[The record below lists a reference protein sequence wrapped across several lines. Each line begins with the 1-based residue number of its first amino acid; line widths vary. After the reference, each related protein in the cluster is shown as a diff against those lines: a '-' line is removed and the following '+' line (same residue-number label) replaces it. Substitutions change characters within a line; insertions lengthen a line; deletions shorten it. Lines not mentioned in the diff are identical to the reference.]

1 MFIIVVEEKVYFK
14 NVFFIIIIRRRK
26 GNVHCG
32 GWMKSLFEKIIFSKG
47 IFPLYEV
54 IIWGNNIWKD
64 IFHIKKKGIIY
75 EN

>member
-32 GWMKSLFEKIIFSKG
+32 QNLKKKHLLKRHLSIILK
-47 IFPLYEV
+47 PLYEEL
-54 IIWGNNIWKD
+54 
-64 IFHIKKKGIIY
+64 IFKKTFSI
-75 EN
+75 

>member
-32 GWMKSLFEKIIFSKG
+32 QNLKKTSSEKASFHYTEAI
-47 IFPLYEV
+47 V
-54 IIWGNNIWKD
+54 RRVNI
-64 IFHIKKKGIIY
+64 
-75 EN
+75 